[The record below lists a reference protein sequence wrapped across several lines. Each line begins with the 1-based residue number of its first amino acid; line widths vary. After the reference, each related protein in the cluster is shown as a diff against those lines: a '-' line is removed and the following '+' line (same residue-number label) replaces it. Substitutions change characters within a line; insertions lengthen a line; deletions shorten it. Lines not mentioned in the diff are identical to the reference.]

1 MSNPASSLP
10 ERWIQSLWTELRANY
25 GARWDRQFP
34 APLCPPDA
42 DQVAHA
48 LAHVQAIQAVWAKRL
63 GRFQSNPNAIRFAL
77 DHLPKDPPTLPE
89 FEALCNRRPDAPQ
102 KALPAP
108 EADLQRVQQVL
119 EGMRFPVA
127 SLDRLA
133 PLRMLRDWDVNNN
146 GHMPNGKRITAGQRH
161 VYRKALG
168 LDMWGGLTREQME
181 SAS

>member
-77 DHLPKDPPTLPE
+77 DNLPKDPPTLPE
-89 FEALCNRRPDAPQ
+89 FIALCNRRPDAPQ

-108 EADLQRVQQVL
+108 EADPQRVQQVL

-133 PLRMLRDWDVNNN
+133 PLRMLREWDENNN

-161 VYRKALG
+161 VYRAALKTHRSTT
-168 LDMWGGLTREQME
+168 DETV
-181 SAS
+181 